1 MTKNKKQKTKIQKN
15 EKSEEDT
22 KEIVNEEQWKPSAW
36 LPIKGWS
43 IMQRELHGICY
54 RLIASLF

>member
-22 KEIVNEEQWKPSAW
+22 KEIVNEEQ
-36 LPIKGWS
+36 
-43 IMQRELHGICY
+43 
-54 RLIASLF
+54 